1 MNEELILEDIPN
13 NEEDNFN
20 NSDFSLNE
28 RLDRIEALL
37 NEDIALRENEALVIQ
52 ETSSGVMDTS
62 SGAQEPNYSQYIYD
76 LLTDS
81 NIKVEVIQPSPVPF
95 QTKKLNE
102 YGTNELIFLL
112 LFVGSLIALFVGLIK
127 ISITNYRK

>member
-13 NEEDNFN
+13 NEEDN
-20 NSDFSLNE
+20 SDNTDISLND

-37 NEDIALRENEALVIQ
+37 NEDIALRENDALVIQ
-52 ETSSGVMDTS
+52 ETSSGAMDTS
-62 SGAQEPNYSQYIYD
+62 SGAQEPNYTQYIYD

-81 NIKVEVIQPSPVPF
+81 NIKVEVVQPSPVPI

-112 LFVGSLIALFVGLIK
+112 LFVGSLIALLVGLIK

>member
-13 NEEDNFN
+13 NEEDNIDN
-20 NSDFSLNE
+20 TDISLND
-28 RLDRIEALL
+28 RLDKIEALL
-37 NEDIALRENEALVIQ
+37 NEDIALRENDALVIK
-52 ETSSGVMDTS
+52 ETSSGAMDTS
-62 SGAQEPNYSQYIYD
+62 SGAQEPNYTQYIYD

-81 NIKVEVIQPSPVPF
+81 NIKVEVVQPSPVPI

-112 LFVGSLIALFVGLIK
+112 LFVGSLIALFVGIIK

>member
-13 NEEDNFN
+13 NEEDNIDN
-20 NSDFSLNE
+20 TDISLND
-28 RLDRIEALL
+28 RLDKIEALL
-37 NEDIALRENEALVIQ
+37 NEDIALRENDALVIK
-52 ETSSGVMDTS
+52 ETSSGAMDTS
-62 SGAQEPNYSQYIYD
+62 SGAQEPNYTQYIYD

-81 NIKVEVIQPSPVPF
+81 NIKVEVVQPSPVPI

-112 LFVGSLIALFVGLIK
+112 LFVGSLIALFV
-127 ISITNYRK
+127 